1 MRPSCGYPAC
11 PHPSGIRRARDRRP
25 ARASGMVPSGGRS
38 ALLPR
43 APRGRWVVGVSIMC
57 VALQCARVSGHEPPH
72 HTTSGVEPVSG
83 RAMPPWGITAIP
95 RPQNPS
101 GSAWRIVKVPTTQRS
116 SRPSGRPD
124 PAVVPT
130 QRSSRPSGRQK
141 VVKPPPKSYPD
152 LGGSLPT
159 GRSRTR
165 LRGLAPATGV
175 TKGAVPPGRRSRP
188 GGAAGIRTPDLRRAR
203 AALSQLSYGP
213 ARRPPRPPAPTA
225 RPGGVG
231 APGLEPGTSALSGP
245 RSNRLSYAPAAGAV
259 APSSTA
265 AAPARGSP
273 RVASR
278 PMPKTERAQPARP
291 WRQPWPG
298 DSARPNSGPSV
309 AKTRGATDLPVIRGA
324 PARSC
329 HRLATGRP
337 RGSVPTDAGSP
348 LGGLTRVSSLTTATP

>member
-130 QRSSRPSGRQK
+130 QRSSEGRQTSSE
-141 VVKPPPKSYPD
+141 VVPRPRRKSPNRAVSHP
-152 LGGSLPT
+152 LA
-159 GRSRTR
+159 RSRTR
-165 LRGLAPATGV
+165 NWRDEGGGATRPVVPPRWSRGDSNPGPPPCKGGALPAKLRPRSPPAPA
-175 TKGAVPPGRRSRP
+175 
-188 GGAAGIRTPDLRRAR
+188 
-203 AALSQLSYGP
+203 
-213 ARRPPRPPAPTA
+213 PAPTA

>member
-1 MRPSCGYPAC
+1 MRISCLSPPLRDPSC
-11 PHPSGIRRARDRRP
+11 
-25 ARASGMVPSGGRS
+25 
-38 ALLPR
+38 
-43 APRGRWVVGVSIMC
+43 
-57 VALQCARVSGHEPPH
+57 
-72 HTTSGVEPVSG
+72 
-83 RAMPPWGITAIP
+83 P
-95 RPQNPS
+95 RPQTGARQRDGPVRRPLRPAAPRPEGPVGGGCVYYVCCS
-101 GSAWRIVKVPTTQRS
+101 SVRAGERTRAPAPHHLRCRAGLGSCDAPLGHHRYPTAAEPVGFRVAHCQGADDPAVVPTQRS

-130 QRSSRPSGRQK
+130 QRSSEGRQTSSE
-141 VVKPPPKSYPD
+141 VVPRPRRKSPNRAVSHP
-152 LGGSLPT
+152 LA
-159 GRSRTR
+159 RSRTR
-165 LRGLAPATGV
+165 NWRDEGGGATRP
-175 TKGAVPPGRRSRP
+175 AVPPRWSRGDSNP
-188 GGAAGIRTPDLRRAR
+188 GPPPCKGGALPAKLRPR
-203 AALSQLSYGP
+203 SPP
-213 ARRPPRPPAPTA
+213 APAPAPTA